1 MTRVAS
7 TVLWCCTGQATLAK
21 HWGRVKE
28 EEERVGR
35 RKKRE
40 EREERGRRK
49 EREMRVKG
57 I

>member
-1 MTRVAS
+1 M
-7 TVLWCCTGQATLAK
+7 
-21 HWGRVKE
+21 KE